1 MLDTADL
8 EELVFYLFPRKVQC
22 DPEEAEE
29 IIAELGAFWRFLH
42 AEHDVTPFPVGHVLG
57 EGAVDRLREALAD
70 PSNFGSAKSLFTR
83 GQAAGYDM
91 QSQSGMDAFA
101 RDQNRALADRS
112 LPRPVATPVRRA
124 EEKVGRNQPCPCGS
138 GKKYKKCCGR

>member
-29 IIAELGAFWRFLH
+29 IIAEL
-42 AEHDVTPFPVGHVLG
+42 
-57 EGAVDRLREALAD
+57 GAVDRLREALAD